1 MTSEVLIRF
10 MQGLIEYMRRRVF
23 LVLNNQRVNQSQV
36 IQASLEEHQAQ
47 IEVLYLTV
55 NSPELYVDEFMNGD
69 LKKKMSTSEPTW
81 GVAHLQIRR
90 LPPLSFYDD
99 SVAIADH
106 AAGYNAGID
115 SNRGEGSPS
124 KWHHHAILQNTFVHY
139 IKIAGQITLR

>member
-10 MQGLIEYMRRRVF
+10 MQGLIEYVRRRVF
-23 LVLNNQRVNQSQV
+23 LVLNNQSQV

-47 IEVLYLTV
+47 IELLYLTV

-69 LKKKMSTSEPTW
+69 LKKKMSTSDPTW

-106 AAGYNAGID
+106 AA
-115 SNRGEGSPS
+115 
-124 KWHHHAILQNTFVHY
+124 
-139 IKIAGQITLR
+139 

>member
-10 MQGLIEYMRRRVF
+10 MQGLIEYVRRRVF
-23 LVLNNQRVNQSQV
+23 LVLNNQRVHQSQV

-47 IEVLYLTV
+47 IELLYLTV

-69 LKKKMSTSEPTW
+69 LKKKMSTSDPTW

-106 AAGYNAGID
+106 AA
-115 SNRGEGSPS
+115 
-124 KWHHHAILQNTFVHY
+124 
-139 IKIAGQITLR
+139 